1 MLFNIY
7 QIWIIQQHCR
17 AKLSTSTTAYEV
29 LHLQDKSST
38 SEPCLWKWANEN
50 IHIQPNNMKNSTVPV
65 SFLPLKKKV
74 REQCS
79 CWRVCQNN
87 IFKHAAILLIYFKHK
102 SASNIPL
109 TWRCGM
115 HYHLIATYILGVSH
129 HAILTCIL
137 KLITPTD
144 FYFDLIWMLSAHR
157 MTIISCYQSYTYRY

>member
-50 IHIQPNNMKNSTVPV
+50 IHIQPNNMKNSTVLV
-65 SFLPLKKKV
+65 SFLPLKKSQRAV
-74 REQCS
+74 Q
-79 CWRVCQNN
+79 
-87 IFKHAAILLIYFKHK
+87 LLSLTRLSKQHLQVGCDFTYFKHK

-129 HAILTCIL
+129 YAILTCIL